1 MRPTLDGMTT
11 PESLRVEYASPADL
25 DEIHDLR
32 LRAHRHDGRFAQ
44 ITASDLAGPYDEDAW
59 HLVIRHDGRIVAYMR
74 LIDLRGD
81 PRRSQYMTDGGHT
94 VPAAMWADGI
104 LEGGAGAVEPEFR
117 RGRLYT
123 EIIRESVRIMGRTG
137 SRWLLGGC
145 EDELLPGFEAMGFTV
160 VESRDVEPMP
170 GWRFRSH
177 LFAMAMDELAA
188 GRLPGRTAA
197 AFAAAL
203 AEERQNLLD
212 RPA

>member
-1 MRPTLDGMTT
+1 MTT
-11 PESLRVEYASPADL
+11 SESLRVEYAGPADL
-25 DEIHDLR
+25 AEIHDLR
-32 LRAHRHDGRFAQ
+32 LRAHRHDGRFTG
-44 ITASDLAGPYDEDAW
+44 ITAADLAGPYDRDAW
-59 HLVIRHDGRIVAYMR
+59 HLVIRHDRRIVAYMR

-81 PRRSQYMTDGGHT
+81 PRRSQYMTDGGHS
-94 VPAAMWADGI
+94 VPEEMWADGI

-123 EIIRESVRIMGRTG
+123 EIIRESVRIMARTG

-145 EDELLPGFEAMGFTV
+145 EDELLPGFQAMGFRV
-160 VESRDVEPMP
+160 VETRDVEPMP

-177 LFAMAMDELAA
+177 LFAMAMDTLAA
-188 GRLPGRTAA
+188 GHLPGRTAA

-203 AEERQNLLD
+203 AEERQHLVD